1 MENAAEVVVD
11 SVRNVKN
18 AHFEPAKNARNV

>member
-1 MENAAEVVVD
+1 MGDAAEVAVD